1 MEIGSKIKQLRLQR
15 GLTQEEL
22 AKLSNISQ
30 AAVTH
35 YEKGV
40 RKPSTNTMIQLAKVL
55 SVDPKELTDDE
66 RSVV

>member
-1 MEIGSKIKQLRLQR
+1 MKFADKVRYLREKK

>member
-1 MEIGSKIKQLRLQR
+1 MEFHEKLQSLRKQK

>member
-1 MEIGSKIKQLRLQR
+1 MKFADKVKYLRER
-15 GLTQEEL
+15 KGLTQEEL

-35 YEKGV
+35 YEKGI

>member
-1 MEIGSKIKQLRLQR
+1 MKFADKVRYLREQK